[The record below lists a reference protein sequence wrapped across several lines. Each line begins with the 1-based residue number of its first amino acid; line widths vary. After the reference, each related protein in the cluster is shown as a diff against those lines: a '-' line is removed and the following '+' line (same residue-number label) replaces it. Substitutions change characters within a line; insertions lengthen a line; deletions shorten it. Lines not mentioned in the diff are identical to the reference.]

1 MSFSTAVIP
10 GAILVASVLLYTS
23 RPLESVYTPPAFMC
37 RTLEQTMRLSFR
49 LILALIAGVT
59 AVSLG
64 FGVYQAQT
72 EVQAQ
77 RDEVQRHARVL
88 AESMRT
94 SAESLVAAGSWSDLQ
109 AFVDEFQNHERLAG
123 VAVYNQNTLPVAVTS
138 SLDTALT
145 GPPAAV
151 VFAMRSAQGGGQ
163 FFRLAGQPMH
173 VYAVPLRG
181 GNGIIGAIAIFHN
194 VAYISAHR
202 AAVITHALASI
213 GVQTILIVCI
223 TILIV
228 RWSLGRPLRRM
239 AQWLR
244 DQRTGRLSADGEVPK
259 EEMFGPLATEVT
271 QMATSLNAA
280 RAAAQEEARLR
291 EAAESLWTP
300 ERLRVSVRSK
310 LNGSRLFIVSNREP
324 YEHFRRGNSV
334 VCRVPASGLVTAL
347 EPVLLA
353 CDGTWIAQGTGD
365 ADREATDAHDR
376 LRVPPDHPHYTLRRV
391 WLTKEEDS
399 GFYFGFA
406 NEGLWPLCHIA
417 HTRPTFQ
424 AEDWDYYQGVNR
436 KFADAVIEEMQGERN
451 PVVLVQD
458 YHFALLPRMIKE
470 RRPDARIAIFWH
482 IPWPNPEAFGICP
495 WQRELLDGM
504 LGADLIG
511 FHVQAHCNNFL
522 DTVNYALE
530 SRIDWEHFAVSRR
543 DHVTSVRP
551 FPISVAFNGDH
562 PVSTAGA
569 PKYLERG
576 ALFRHLG
583 VEATYMGVGVDRV
596 DYTKGIPERFRG
608 IERFLEQHPSY
619 RGKLAFVQIGAP
631 SRTRIKRY
639 QDLMAEVEEEALR
652 INRRFQEGQWKPI
665 VFLKRQHS
673 HEEIQAYYRAAHFCL
688 VTSLHDGMNLVAK
701 EYVSARS
708 DRQGALILSRFTG
721 ASHELS
727 DALIVNPY
735 DTDELAHAI
744 HIALEMPPEEAR
756 ARMERMRA
764 AVREHNVYAWAGSL
778 ISELSAIRLEPKN
791 HVREVPSEVYVES
804 AG

>member
-1 MSFSTAVIP
+1 
-10 GAILVASVLLYTS
+10 
-23 RPLESVYTPPAFMC
+23 
-37 RTLEQTMRLSFR
+37 MRLSFR
-49 LILALIAGVT
+49 LILALIAGVA

-64 FGVYQAQT
+64 FALYQAQA
-72 EVQAQ
+72 EARAQ
-77 RDEVQRHARVL
+77 RDEVERHASVL

-94 SAESLVAAGSWSDLQ
+94 SAESLVRAGADSDLQ
-109 AFVDEFQNHERLAG
+109 AMVDEFQNHQRLAG
-123 VAVYNQNTLPVAVTS
+123 VAVYDQTGMPLAMTSSLAAPLTAPPVAVT
-138 SLDTALT
+138 L
-145 GPPAAV
+145 
-151 VFAMRSAQGGGQ
+151 AMQSGRGQGQ

-173 VYAVPLRG
+173 VFAEPLRG
-181 GNGIIGAIAIFHN
+181 GTGSIGAIAIFYN

-202 AAVITHALASI
+202 TTVLVHALASVAI
-213 GVQTILIVCI
+213 QTILIVCI
-223 TILIV
+223 TLLIV

-244 DQRTGRLSADGEVPK
+244 DQRTGRPSPDGEPPK
-259 EEMFGPLATEVT
+259 EEIFGPLASEVT
-271 QMATSLNAA
+271 QLATSLNAA

-291 EAAESLWTP
+291 DAAESLWTP

-310 LNGSRLFIVSNREP
+310 LNGSRLFVVSNREP
-324 YEHFRRGNSV
+324 YEHLRRGSSI
-334 VCRVPASGLVTAL
+334 VCTVPASGLVTAL

-353 CDGTWIAQGTGD
+353 CDGTWIAQATGD
-365 ADREATDAHDR
+365 ADREATDANDH
-376 LRVPPDHPHYTLRRV
+376 LRVPPEHPHYTLRRV
-391 WLTKEEDS
+391 WLTKEEDA

-417 HTRPTFQ
+417 HTRPAFQ
-424 AEDWDYYQGVNR
+424 AGDWEYYQAVNR
-436 KFADAVIEEMQGERN
+436 KFADAVVEEMEGQKK

-470 RRPDARIAIFWH
+470 QRPDARIAIFWH

-522 DTVNYALE
+522 ETVDYALE

-543 DHVTSVRP
+543 DHVTAVRP
-551 FPISVAFNGDH
+551 FPISVAFNGEK
-562 PVSTAGA
+562 PAAVS
-569 PKYLERG
+569 PPRYLERG
-576 ALFRHLG
+576 ALFRQLG
-583 VEATYMGVGVDRV
+583 VRATFMGIGVDRV

-619 RGKLAFVQIGAP
+619 RGKLTFVQIGAP

-639 QDLMAEVEEEALR
+639 QDLMIEVEEEALR

-673 HEEIQAYYRAAHFCL
+673 HEEIQSYYRAAHFCL

-701 EYVSARS
+701 EYVAARS
-708 DRQGALILSRFTG
+708 DRQGALILSRFAG
-721 ASHELS
+721 ASHELA
-727 DALIVNPY
+727 DALVVNPY
-735 DTDELAHAI
+735 DTDELARAI
-744 HIALEMPPEEAR
+744 HMALEMPPEDAR

-764 AVREHNVYAWAGSL
+764 AIREHNVYAWAGSL
-778 ISELSAIRLEPKN
+778 IAELSGIRLESKN
-791 HVREVPSEVYVES
+791 HVREMPLEVCVENV
-804 AG
+804 G

>member
-1 MSFSTAVIP
+1 
-10 GAILVASVLLYTS
+10 
-23 RPLESVYTPPAFMC
+23 
-37 RTLEQTMRLSFR
+37 MRLSFR

-59 AVSLG
+59 VVSLG
-64 FGVYQAQT
+64 FALYQAQA

-77 RDEVQRHARVL
+77 RDEVQRHASVL
-88 AESMRT
+88 AETMRT
-94 SAESLVAAGSWSDLQ
+94 SAESLVLAGAYSGLQ
-109 AFVDEFQNHERLAG
+109 SFVDEFQHHERLAG
-123 VAVYNQNTLPVAVTS
+123 VAVYDRNGMPLAMTS
-138 SLDTALT
+138 SLASPLTA
-145 GPPAAV
+145 PPGAV
-151 VFAMRSAQGGGQ
+151 GLAMRSGLGHGQ

-173 VYAVPLRG
+173 VFAEPLRG
-181 GNGIIGAIAIFHN
+181 GAGIAGAIAIFHN

-202 AAVITHALASI
+202 TAVLTHALAS
-213 GVQTILIVCI
+213 VALQTILIVCI
-223 TILIV
+223 TLLIV
-228 RWSLGRPLRRM
+228 RWSLGKPLRRM

-244 DQRTGRLSADGEVPK
+244 DQRTGRPSSDGEPPK
-259 EEMFGPLATEVT
+259 EEIFGPLANEVT

-300 ERLRVSVRSK
+300 ERLRISVRSK
-310 LNGSRLFIVSNREP
+310 LNGSRLFVVSNREP
-324 YEHFRRGNSV
+324 YEHLRRGSSI

-353 CDGTWIAQGTGD
+353 CDGTWVAQGTGD
-365 ADREATDAHDR
+365 ADREATDAHDH
-376 LRVPPDHPHYTLRRV
+376 LRVPPEHPHYTLRRV
-391 WLTKEEDS
+391 WLTKEEDA

-424 AEDWDYYQGVNR
+424 AGDWEYYQAVNR
-436 KFADAVIEEMQGERN
+436 KFADAVVQEMEGQQK

-458 YHFALLPRMIKE
+458 YHFALLPRMIKD

-522 DTVNYALE
+522 ETVDYALE

-543 DHVTSVRP
+543 DHLTAVRP
-551 FPISVAFNGDH
+551 FPISVAFNGEK
-562 PVSTAGA
+562 PASAGSA
-569 PKYLERG
+569 PRYLERG
-576 ALFRHLG
+576 ALFRQLG
-583 VEATYMGVGVDRV
+583 VEATFMGLGVDRV

-608 IERFLEQHPSY
+608 IERLLEQHPSY
-619 RGKLAFVQIGAP
+619 RSKLTFVQIGAP

-639 QDLMAEVEEEALR
+639 QDLMTEVEEEALR

-673 HEEIQAYYRAAHFCL
+673 HEEIQSYYRAAHFCL

-701 EYVSARS
+701 EYVAARS
-708 DRQGALILSRFTG
+708 DRQGALILSRFAG
-721 ASHELS
+721 ASHELA
-727 DALIVNPY
+727 DALVVNPY
-735 DTDELAHAI
+735 DTDELARAI
-744 HIALEMPPEEAR
+744 HTALEMPPEEAR

-764 AVREHNVYAWAGSL
+764 VIREHNVYGWAGSL
-778 ISELSAIRLEPKN
+778 IAELSAIRLESKN
-791 HVREVPSEVYVES
+791 HVRELPMEVCLEDV
-804 AG
+804 G